1 MQNTFLKFMSIVS
14 LSIFEALFDS
24 CLDFGFFALHF
35 LSEPINCFPMALK
48 YVADRDFKAMS
59 SSTVDLRATYFNT
72 YWGMR

>member
-35 LSEPINCFPMALK
+35 LSEPIIMIEIMK
-48 YVADRDFKAMS
+48 V
-59 SSTVDLRATYFNT
+59 
-72 YWGMR
+72 